1 MLWTLTEHSH
11 SKKKVLLARRK
22 ETVAYINGCTP
33 GTEQLCPKL
42 WLLRR
47 MGIVQRRS
55 INFYTCLF
63 TRHQI
68 KMHLHFTTQG
78 AQNMDKQQNSDKG
91 DQTRNHTHTH
101 THTDIECTAKNPL
114 VICSWQKQTNK
125 KKTSRYVRVFLL
137 ESPFETT
144 LKTCMSCC
152 ICIRWD
158 AIALS
163 RVNDLFSHSPFD
175 VEFAHVRVLRPQF
188 G

>member
-101 THTDIECTAKNPL
+101 THTRTLSAQLKTHLWYVLGRN
-114 VICSWQKQTNK
+114 KQTK
-125 KKTSRYVRVFLL
+125 KRQVDMC
-137 ESPFETT
+137 ESSYW
-144 LKTCMSCC
+144 K
-152 ICIRWD
+152 
-158 AIALS
+158 ALS
-163 RVNDLFSHSPFD
+163 RL
-175 VEFAHVRVLRPQF
+175 L
-188 G
+188 

>member
-42 WLLRR
+42 RLLRR

-78 AQNMDKQQNSDKG
+78 AQNMDKQENSDKG

-101 THTDIECTAKNPL
+101 IPTDIKCTAKNTL
-114 VICSWQKQTNK
+114 VICSWLKQTNK
-125 KKTSRYVRVFLL
+125 QKRQVDMC
-137 ESPFETT
+137 ESSYW
-144 LKTCMSCC
+144 K
-152 ICIRWD
+152 
-158 AIALS
+158 ALS
-163 RVNDLFSHSPFD
+163 RL
-175 VEFAHVRVLRPQF
+175 L
-188 G
+188 